1 MAQPGFIRDL
11 KIETNLDVKVKR
23 KVKKKR
29 PRGEF
34 EVHSCINIIFWEAF
48 YFGTGSQLK
57 FDHKPLG
64 LCLRVWDDVQSREEL
79 EKKEKS
85 QKNEKNKK
93 SQQKEENWADE
104 EKEE

>member
-29 PRGEF
+29 GEF

-48 YFGTGSQLK
+48 YFGIGSQLK